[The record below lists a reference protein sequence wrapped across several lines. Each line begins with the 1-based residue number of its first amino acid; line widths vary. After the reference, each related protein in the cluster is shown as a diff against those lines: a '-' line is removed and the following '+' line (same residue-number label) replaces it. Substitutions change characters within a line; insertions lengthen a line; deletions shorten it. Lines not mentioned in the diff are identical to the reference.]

1 MRLHQW
7 IWLALGAT
15 PFCAALSAA
24 GERVLVVVPTVN
36 AASEYSDFL
45 DSLAQRGFDLSV
57 RGAGNT
63 SVALHNDDG
72 TREYDHAVLLAP
84 AARRLGTLS
93 PRGIVNFVN
102 DGGNLI
108 VAASSDISEN
118 LRSLATQFGVDFAK
132 RKSRIVDHVHGNAG
146 HTLVPSSHYAN
157 ASAVLSDRFL
167 AAPNAPPVYFE
178 GIGHRYKESPL
189 LIPLLTAPRS
199 AYSSPPEDSVLSGT
213 SLGLVS
219 VFQTRTN
226 ARVAFSGS
234 TSLFSNRLLR
244 KKGAANRQF
253 VTELSQWVLQEKA
266 VLRAS
271 PLRHALASG
280 DRPDHY
286 RVSSDVVF
294 EIDLTELRDGS
305 WQPYRAH
312 DVQLEAIMLDPYIRT
327 TLNQSS
333 AFSVLGT
340 YRGDVRLP
348 DRYGTFTFRVNY
360 KRPGLSN
367 VDVQDIVGI
376 RPLRHDEYP
385 RFLSAAYPY
394 YASSFVMILAF
405 LALSAVWLWSA
416 EPKAASSAPSASASK
431 PLKSKKSKKM

>member
-7 IWLALGAT
+7 IWLALGAA
-15 PFCAALSAA
+15 PLCAALSAA
-24 GERVLVVVPTVN
+24 GERVLVLVPTVD

-45 DSLAQRGFDLSV
+45 DSLAQRGFDLNV

-84 AARRLGTLS
+84 AARRLGKLS
-93 PRGIVNFVN
+93 PRSIVDFVN

-118 LRSLATQFGVDFAK
+118 LRSLATQFGIDFAK
-132 RKSRIVDHVHGNAG
+132 RKSRVVDHVHGAAG

-157 ASAVLSDRFL
+157 ASAVLGGFL
-167 AAPNAPPVYFE
+167 AASTAPPVYFE

-199 AYSSPPEDSVLSGT
+199 AYSSPTEDTILSGT

-253 VTELSQWVLQEKA
+253 VSELSQWVLQEKA

-280 DRPDHY
+280 GRPDHY

-294 EIDLTELRDGS
+294 EIDLTELRDGT
-305 WQPYRAH
+305 WQPYRAD

-333 AFSVLGT
+333 APSGSGT

-416 EPKAASSAPSASASK
+416 EPKAASTAPSASASK
-431 PLKSKKSKKM
+431 PSKSKKSKKM